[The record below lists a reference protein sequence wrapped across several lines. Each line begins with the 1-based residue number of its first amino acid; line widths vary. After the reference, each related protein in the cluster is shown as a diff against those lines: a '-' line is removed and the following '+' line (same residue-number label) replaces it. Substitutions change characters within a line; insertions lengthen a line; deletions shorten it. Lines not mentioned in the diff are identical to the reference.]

1 MPKVLYFTELDIN
14 NKSGGSAAA
23 KRDYNILKESFD
35 TEFLDIHINENK
47 SKLKKLFDLITSD
60 NKILFSLAESK
71 RIKKIIKDSDAE
83 VLVLESS
90 LLGNYAK
97 YAKKSGKKVI
107 TYFQNCEYKLFK
119 ACRSRLWY
127 KAVKN
132 IEAEVIKYSDT
143 ILVLNDRDYND
154 LKEIYGVDKSKVDF
168 YPVSMN
174 DKFVLN
180 YNYNDEQYGLF
191 LGSWFRPNVE
201 AVDYIV
207 NEIQDKINVKIKIV
221 GKGFEQYKTD
231 AKNVEVVGTVD
242 DLSSYILNASFMIFP
257 VFDGSG
263 MKVKTCES
271 MMYGKTII
279 GTNEAFMGY
288 IMDKDHMICC
298 NTKDEFVTTIND
310 LDYQANKKY
319 NPEVRNIW
327 LENYSYDVVKTK
339 LIDSVNKL
347 IK

>member
-14 NKSGGSAAA
+14 NKSGGSFAA
-23 KRDYNILKESFD
+23 KRDYKILKESFD
-35 TEFLDIHINENK
+35 VEFLDIHINENK
-47 SKLKKLFDLITSD
+47 SKIKKLIDLFTSD
-60 NKILFSLAESK
+60 NRILFSLSESR
-71 RIKKIIKDSDAE
+71 RIKKIIKNSDAE

-97 YAKKSGKKVI
+97 YAKKCGKKVI

-119 ACRSRLWY
+119 ACRSKFWY
-127 KAVKN
+127 SAVKH
-132 IEAEVIKYSDT
+132 IEGLAVEHSDI
-143 ILVLNDRDYND
+143 ILALNDRDSND
-154 LKEIYGVDKSKVDF
+154 IKEIYNADMKKIDY
-168 YPVSMN
+168 YPVSMD
-174 DKFVLN
+174 DKFISDYK
-180 YNYNDEQYGLF
+180 YNEEKYGLF
-191 LGSWFRPNVE
+191 LGSWFKPNVE

-207 NEIQDKINVKIKIV
+207 NEIQNKINIKIKIV

-279 GTNEAFMGY
+279 GTKEAFMGY
-288 IMDKDHMICC
+288 KKADKHMICC
-298 NTKDEFVTTIND
+298 DTKEEFVSAINNF
-310 LDYQANKKY
+310 DYDVNQKFNK
-319 NPEVRNIW
+319 EVRDIW
-327 LENYSYDVVKTK
+327 LNNYSYDVVKTK
-339 LIDSVNKL
+339 LIESVNKL
-347 IK
+347 LK